1 MTADKVAVID
11 ASFQIEKLGT
21 HTVLAAQGEIDIAAV
36 PMFREQLRRLVD
48 DGAASIVIDLSDVRF
63 IDSAGLRVLV
73 DGLTRARRRDADLRV
88 ACLSANL
95 RRTFEISGL
104 DKVMSVH
111 ESVEDATS

>member
-1 MTADKVAVID
+1 M
-11 ASFQIEKLGT
+11 
-21 HTVLAAQGEIDIAAV
+21 AARGEIDIAAV
-36 PMFREQLRRLVD
+36 PSFREQLRRIVD
-48 DGAASIVIDLSDVRF
+48 DGSSSIVVDLSEVRF

-88 ACLSANL
+88 ACPSASL

-104 DKVMSVH
+104 DKVMAVH

>member
-1 MTADKVAVID
+1 MNAASVDGID
-11 ASFQIEKLGT
+11 ASFEVGKQGG
-21 HTVLAAQGEIDIAAV
+21 HTVLAARGEIDIAAV
-36 PMFREQLRRLVD
+36 PSFRDQLRRLVD
-48 DGAASIVIDLSDVRF
+48 DGSSSIVIDLSGVQF

-88 ACLSANL
+88 ACPSASV

-104 DKVMSVH
+104 DKVMNVH